1 MVSAAVTVALS
12 MLMVVL
18 VLSMVVAV
26 GVAILGQLT
35 AKQRKHLFFHGSSR
49 SSINFDSG

>member
-26 GVAILGQLT
+26 GFALLGQLT
-35 AKQRKHLFFHGSSR
+35 AEE
-49 SSINFDSG
+49 